1 MKKIVGTLLALLLCV
16 SAFGCVE
23 SQRVQD
29 TFQGSAEGKMIGKT
43 FQDIEA
49 EFGPFSMVYLD
60 AEWTP
65 AYLFSKTNVG
75 FYFNGIGM
83 PTSWA
88 AMLKNGTNF
97 IPAAVALQSVRST
110 DVCTGVSGRISD
122 FGIPAEDISALSQY
136 LSVFQINSYD
146 TAVSTVYTVTTADQT
161 LDVYVFAKKGSKSI
175 VGDDQV
181 RVMRAGVMTAINT
194 SAASATTS
202 VRKYPRFKDADVT
215 SLDMVA
221 VDDIVTFGA
230 YEQDNDPQNGPEPLQ
245 WKVLKKSGKRMLL
258 FTEKIIDARAFH
270 DTYGPTRWRVSN
282 MRTWLNGDFIQTAF
296 TEEEQ
301 KLIPEVELPD
311 SGNDYYGV
319 IPGKETVDRVFLLS
333 ADEMNAYFRTDPSRQ
348 AQPTEYAKA
357 RGFSRNPDGWWW
369 LRNPGEDASHASL
382 VYKSGNIF
390 LLGERV
396 TRDYI
401 GVRPAL
407 WVELP

>member
-1 MKKIVGTLLALLLCV
+1 MKKAILIIVAILLCV

-65 AYLFSKTNVG
+65 MYLFTKTNVG
-75 FYFNGIGM
+75 FYFNDVGT
-83 PTSWA
+83 PDSWA
-88 AMLKNGTNF
+88 AMLKNGTTF
-97 IPAAVALQSVRST
+97 IPAAVALQTVRGK
-110 DVCTGVSGRISD
+110 DVCTGVSGRICD
-122 FGIPAEDISALSQY
+122 FGIPADDVSALSQY
-136 LSVFQINSYD
+136 LNVFQINSYD
-146 TAVSTVYTVTTADQT
+146 TDLNTVYTVTTADQA
-161 LDVYVFAKKGSKSI
+161 LDVYVFVKKGSKSI
-175 VGDDQV
+175 LSEDQV
-181 RVMRAGVMTAINT
+181 RVMQAGVMTAA
-194 SAASATTS
+194 SAAPQTS
-202 VRKYPRFKDADVT
+202 GSRKYPKYKGADVT
-215 SLDMVA
+215 VADMVA
-221 VDDIVTFGA
+221 VGNTVTFGV
-230 YEQDNDPQNGPEPLQ
+230 YEQDNDLKNGPEPLQ
-245 WKVLKKSGKRMLL
+245 WKVLKKTGKRVLL
-258 FTEKIIDARAFH
+258 FSEKIIDARAFH

-282 MRTWLNGDFIQTAF
+282 MRNWLNGDFMQTSF
-296 TEEEQ
+296 TEAEQ
-301 KLIPEVELPD
+301 KLIPQVELPD

-319 IPGKETVDRVFLLS
+319 DPGVETVDRVFLLS
-333 ADEMNAYFRTDPSRQ
+333 ADEMNAYFRTDPSRK

-382 VYKSGNIF
+382 VYKSGNIY

>member
-75 FYFNGIGM
+75 FYFNGIGT
-83 PTSWA
+83 PDSWA
-88 AMLKNGTNF
+88 TMLKNGTSF

-122 FGIPAEDISALSQY
+122 FGIPAEDISTLSQY
-136 LSVFQINSYD
+136 LSVFQINSRD
-146 TAVSTVYTVTTADQT
+146 TDLNTVYTVTTADQT

-175 VGDDQV
+175 AGDDQV
-181 RVMRAGVMTAINT
+181 RVMKAGVMTMTST
-194 SAASATTS
+194 SAAPAATS
-202 VRKYPRFKDADVT
+202 DCKYPKYKGVDVT
-215 SLDMVA
+215 STDMVA
-221 VDDIVTFGA
+221 VGNTVTFGV
-230 YEQDNDPQNGPEPLQ
+230 YEQDNDLKNGPEPLQ
-245 WKVLKKSGKRMLL
+245 WKVLKKTGKRVLL
-258 FTEKIIDARAFH
+258 FSEKIIDARAFH
-270 DTYGPTRWRVSN
+270 EVYIGVRWRDSDI
-282 MRTWLNGDFIQTAF
+282 RTWLNGDFMKNTF
-296 TEEEQ
+296 TEAEQ
-301 KLIPEVELPD
+301 KLIPQVELLD
-311 SGNDYYGV
+311 NGNEWYV
-319 IPGKETVDRVFLLS
+319 ISPGTETKDRVFLLN
-333 ADEMNAYFRTDPSRQ
+333 AEEMYGYFRTDPDRQ

-357 RGFSRNPDGWWW
+357 RGFSRNADGWWW
-369 LRNPGEDASHASL
+369 LRNPGQDVSHAAL
-382 VYKSGNIF
+382 VYKSGNVYWA
-390 LLGERV
+390 GDSVNR
-396 TRDYI
+396 TYI

>member
-1 MKKIVGTLLALLLCV
+1 MKKAILIIVAILLCV

-65 AYLFSKTNVG
+65 MYLFTKTNVG
-75 FYFNGIGM
+75 FYFNDVGT
-83 PTSWA
+83 PDSWA
-88 AMLKNGTNF
+88 AMLKNGTTF
-97 IPAAVALQSVRST
+97 IPAAVALQTVRGK
-110 DVCTGVSGRISD
+110 DVCTGVSGRICD
-122 FGIPAEDISALSQY
+122 FGIPADDVSALSQY
-136 LSVFQINSYD
+136 LNVFQINSYD
-146 TAVSTVYTVTTADQT
+146 TDLNTVYTVTTADQA
-161 LDVYVFAKKGSKSI
+161 LDVYVFVKKGSKSI
-175 VGDDQV
+175 LSEDQV
-181 RVMRAGVMTAINT
+181 RVMQAGVMTAA
-194 SAASATTS
+194 SAAPQTS
-202 VRKYPRFKDADVT
+202 GSRKYPKYKDADVT
-215 SLDMVA
+215 VADMVA
-221 VDDIVTFGA
+221 VGNTVTFGV
-230 YEQDNDPQNGPEPLQ
+230 YEQDNDLKNGPEPLQ
-245 WKVLKKSGKRMLL
+245 WKVLKKTGKRVLL
-258 FTEKIIDARAFH
+258 FSEKIIDARAFH

-282 MRTWLNGDFIQTAF
+282 MRTWLNGDFMQTAF
-296 TEEEQ
+296 TEAEQ
-301 KLIPEVELPD
+301 KLIPQVELPD

-319 IPGKETVDRVFLLS
+319 DPGVETVDRVFLLS
-333 ADEMNAYFRTDPSRQ
+333 ADEMNAYFRTDPSRK

-382 VYKSGNIF
+382 VYKSGNIY

>member
-1 MKKIVGTLLALLLCV
+1 MKKAILIIVAILLCV

-65 AYLFSKTNVG
+65 MYLFTKTNVG
-75 FYFNGIGM
+75 FYFNDVGT
-83 PTSWA
+83 PDSWA
-88 AMLKNGTNF
+88 AMLKNGTTF
-97 IPAAVALQSVRST
+97 IPAAVALQTVRGK
-110 DVCTGVSGRISD
+110 DVCTGVSGRICD
-122 FGIPAEDISALSQY
+122 FGIPADDVSALSQY
-136 LSVFQINSYD
+136 LNVFQINSYD
-146 TAVSTVYTVTTADQT
+146 TDLNTVYTVTTADQA
-161 LDVYVFAKKGSKSI
+161 LDVYVFVKKGSKSI
-175 VGDDQV
+175 LSEDQV
-181 RVMRAGVMTAINT
+181 RVMQAGVMA
-194 SAASATTS
+194 AASAAPQMS
-202 VRKYPRFKDADVT
+202 GSRKYPKYKGADVT
-215 SLDMVA
+215 VADMVA
-221 VDDIVTFGA
+221 VGNTVTFGV
-230 YEQDNDPQNGPEPLQ
+230 YEQDNDLKNGPEPLQ
-245 WKVLKKSGKRMLL
+245 WKVLKKTGKRVLL
-258 FTEKIIDARAFH
+258 FSEKIIDARAFH

-282 MRTWLNGDFIQTAF
+282 MRTWLNGDFMQTAF
-296 TEEEQ
+296 TEAEQ
-301 KLIPEVELPD
+301 KLIPQVELPD

-319 IPGKETVDRVFLLS
+319 DPGVETVDRVFLLS
-333 ADEMNAYFRTDPSRQ
+333 ADEMNAYFRTDPSRK

-382 VYKSGNIF
+382 VYKSGNIY

>member
-1 MKKIVGTLLALLLCV
+1 MKKAILIIVAILLCV

-23 SQRVQD
+23 SQRVRD

-65 AYLFSKTNVG
+65 MYLFTKTNVG
-75 FYFNGIGM
+75 FYFNDVGT
-83 PTSWA
+83 PDSWA
-88 AMLKNGTNF
+88 AMLKNGTTF
-97 IPAAVALQSVRST
+97 IPAAVALQTVRGK
-110 DVCTGVSGRISD
+110 DVCTGVSGRICD
-122 FGIPAEDISALSQY
+122 FGIPADDVSALSQY
-136 LSVFQINSYD
+136 LNVFQINSYD
-146 TAVSTVYTVTTADQT
+146 TDLNTVYTVTTADQA
-161 LDVYVFAKKGSKSI
+161 LDVYVFVKKGSKSI
-175 VGDDQV
+175 LSEDQV
-181 RVMRAGVMTAINT
+181 RVMQAGVMTAA
-194 SAASATTS
+194 SAAPQTS
-202 VRKYPRFKDADVT
+202 GSRKYPKYKDADVT
-215 SLDMVA
+215 VADMVA
-221 VDDIVTFGA
+221 VGNTVTFGV
-230 YEQDNDPQNGPEPLQ
+230 YEQDNDLKNGPEPLQ
-245 WKVLKKSGKRMLL
+245 WKVLKKTGKRVLL
-258 FTEKIIDARAFH
+258 FSEKIIDARAFH

-282 MRTWLNGDFIQTAF
+282 MRTWLNGDFMQTAF
-296 TEEEQ
+296 TEAEQ
-301 KLIPEVELPD
+301 KLIPQVELPD

-319 IPGKETVDRVFLLS
+319 DPGVETVDRVFLLS
-333 ADEMNAYFRTDPSRQ
+333 ADEMNAYFRTDPSRK

-382 VYKSGNIF
+382 VYKSGNIY

>member
-1 MKKIVGTLLALLLCV
+1 MKKAILIIVAILLCV

-65 AYLFSKTNVG
+65 MYLFTKTNVG
-75 FYFNGIGM
+75 FYFNDVGT
-83 PTSWA
+83 PDSWA
-88 AMLKNGTNF
+88 AMLKNGTTF
-97 IPAAVALQSVRST
+97 IPAAVALQTVRGK
-110 DVCTGVSGRISD
+110 DVCTGVSGRICD
-122 FGIPAEDISALSQY
+122 FGIPADDVSALSQY
-136 LSVFQINSYD
+136 LNVFQINSYD
-146 TAVSTVYTVTTADQT
+146 TDLNTVYTVTTADQA
-161 LDVYVFAKKGSKSI
+161 LDVYVFVKKGSKSI
-175 VGDDQV
+175 LSEDQV
-181 RVMRAGVMTAINT
+181 RVMQAGVMTAA
-194 SAASATTS
+194 SAAPQTS
-202 VRKYPRFKDADVT
+202 GSRKYPKYKDADVT
-215 SLDMVA
+215 VADMVA
-221 VDDIVTFGA
+221 VGNTVTFGV
-230 YEQDNDPQNGPEPLQ
+230 YEQDNDLKNGPEPLQ
-245 WKVLKKSGKRMLL
+245 WKVLKKTGKRVLL
-258 FTEKIIDARAFH
+258 FSEKIIDARAFH

-282 MRTWLNGDFIQTAF
+282 MRTWLNGDFLQTAF
-296 TEEEQ
+296 TEAEQ
-301 KLIPEVELPD
+301 KLIPQVELPD

-319 IPGKETVDRVFLLS
+319 DPGVETVDRVFLLS
-333 ADEMNAYFRTDPSRQ
+333 ADEMNAYFRTDPSRK

-382 VYKSGNIF
+382 VYKSGNIY

>member
-1 MKKIVGTLLALLLCV
+1 MKKAILIIVAILLCV

-65 AYLFSKTNVG
+65 MYLFTKTNVG
-75 FYFNGIGM
+75 FYFNDVGT
-83 PTSWA
+83 PDSWA
-88 AMLKNGTNF
+88 AMLKNGTTF
-97 IPAAVALQSVRST
+97 IPAAVALQTVRGK
-110 DVCTGVSGRISD
+110 DVCTGVSGRICD
-122 FGIPAEDISALSQY
+122 FGIPADDVSALSQY
-136 LSVFQINSYD
+136 LNVFQINSYD
-146 TAVSTVYTVTTADQT
+146 TDLNTVYTVTTADQA
-161 LDVYVFAKKGSKSI
+161 LDVYVFVKKGSKSI
-175 VGDDQV
+175 LSEDQV
-181 RVMRAGVMTAINT
+181 RVMQAGVMTVA
-194 SAASATTS
+194 SAAPQTS
-202 VRKYPRFKDADVT
+202 GSRKYPKYKGADVT
-215 SLDMVA
+215 VADMVA
-221 VDDIVTFGA
+221 VGNTVTFGV
-230 YEQDNDPQNGPEPLQ
+230 YEQDNDLKNGPEPLQ
-245 WKVLKKSGKRMLL
+245 WKVLKKTGKRVLL
-258 FTEKIIDARAFH
+258 FSEKIIDARAFH

-282 MRTWLNGDFIQTAF
+282 MRTWLNGDFMQTAF
-296 TEEEQ
+296 TEAEQ
-301 KLIPEVELPD
+301 KLIPQVELPD

-319 IPGKETVDRVFLLS
+319 DPGVETVDRVFLLS
-333 ADEMNAYFRTDPSRQ
+333 ADEMNAYFRTDPSRK

-382 VYKSGNIF
+382 VYKSGNIY

>member
-1 MKKIVGTLLALLLCV
+1 MKKAILIIVAILLCV

-65 AYLFSKTNVG
+65 MYLFTKTNVG
-75 FYFNGIGM
+75 FYFNDVGT
-83 PTSWA
+83 PDSWA
-88 AMLKNGTNF
+88 AMLKNGTTF
-97 IPAAVALQSVRST
+97 IPAAVALQTVRGK
-110 DVCTGVSGRISD
+110 DVCTGVSGRICD
-122 FGIPAEDISALSQY
+122 FGIPADDVSALSQY
-136 LSVFQINSYD
+136 LNVFQINSYD
-146 TAVSTVYTVTTADQT
+146 TDLNTVYTVTTADQA
-161 LDVYVFAKKGSKSI
+161 LDVYVFVKKGSKSI
-175 VGDDQV
+175 LSEDQV
-181 RVMRAGVMTAINT
+181 RVMQAGVMTAA
-194 SAASATTS
+194 SAAPQTS
-202 VRKYPRFKDADVT
+202 GSRKYPKYKGADVT
-215 SLDMVA
+215 VADMVA
-221 VDDIVTFGA
+221 VGNTVTFGV
-230 YEQDNDPQNGPEPLQ
+230 YEQDNDLKNGPEPLQ
-245 WKVLKKSGKRMLL
+245 WKVLKKTGKRVLL
-258 FTEKIIDARAFH
+258 FSEKIIDARAFH

-282 MRTWLNGDFIQTAF
+282 MRTWLNGDFMQTAF
-296 TEEEQ
+296 TEAEQ
-301 KLIPEVELPD
+301 KLIPQVELPD

-319 IPGKETVDRVFLLS
+319 DPGVETVDRVFLLS
-333 ADEMNAYFRTDPSRQ
+333 ADKMNAYFRTDPSRK

-382 VYKSGNIF
+382 VYKSGNIY

>member
-1 MKKIVGTLLALLLCV
+1 MKKIVVTLLALLLCV

-65 AYLFSKTNVG
+65 MYLFTKTNVG
-75 FYFNGIGM
+75 FYFNDVGT
-83 PTSWA
+83 PDSWA
-88 AMLKNGTNF
+88 AMLKNGTTF
-97 IPAAVALQSVRST
+97 IPAAVALQTVRGK
-110 DVCTGVSGRISD
+110 DVCTGVSGRICD
-122 FGIPAEDISALSQY
+122 FGIPADDVSALSQY
-136 LSVFQINSYD
+136 LNVFQINSYD
-146 TAVSTVYTVTTADQT
+146 TDLNTVYTVTTADQA
-161 LDVYVFAKKGSKSI
+161 LDVYVFVKKGSKSI
-175 VGDDQV
+175 LSEDQV
-181 RVMRAGVMTAINT
+181 RVMQAGVMTAA
-194 SAASATTS
+194 SAAPQTS
-202 VRKYPRFKDADVT
+202 GSRKYPKYKGADVT
-215 SLDMVA
+215 VADMVA
-221 VDDIVTFGA
+221 VGNTVTFGV
-230 YEQDNDPQNGPEPLQ
+230 YEQDNDLKNGPEPLQ
-245 WKVLKKSGKRMLL
+245 WKVLKKTGKRVLL
-258 FTEKIIDARAFH
+258 FSEKIIDARAFH

-282 MRTWLNGDFIQTAF
+282 MRTWLNGDFMQTAF
-296 TEEEQ
+296 TEAEQ
-301 KLIPEVELPD
+301 KLIPQVELPD